1 MQQAG
6 VTLRAG
12 AGGLGEIEV
21 QPVFTAHPTEITR
34 RAVLLKRR
42 RIAGEL
48 EKLDRLPLP
57 DSQAQ
62 ACEDIILAEIT
73 ALWQT
78 DEVRL
83 QKPTVL

>member
-1 MQQAG
+1 M
-6 VTLRAG
+6 
-12 AGGLGEIEV
+12 GEIEV

-57 DSQAQ
+57 DAQAQ
-62 ACEDIILAEIT
+62 ASEDTILGDIT

-78 DEVRL
+78 DEVRCRS
-83 QKPTVL
+83 